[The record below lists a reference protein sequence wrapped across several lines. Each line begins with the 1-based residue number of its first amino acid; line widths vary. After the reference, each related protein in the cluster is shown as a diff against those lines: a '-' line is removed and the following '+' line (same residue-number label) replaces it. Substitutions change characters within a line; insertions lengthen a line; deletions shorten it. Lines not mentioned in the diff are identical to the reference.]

1 MAYAFP
7 NYAREVLEQV
17 VREPRFRELTTIPT
31 FAPQA
36 IGLVLFMLGGFALST
51 YLYMQGQIHWS
62 IATIINGVMAYTAF
76 TILHDATHRAVSG
89 NRTLNDILGMTAG
102 MFLLPFVSTR
112 VYRFLHMEHHR
123 YTGDKVKAA
132 KK

>member
-62 IATIINGVMAYTAF
+62 IATIINGLKRKIQV
-76 TILHDATHRAVSG
+76 
-89 NRTLNDILGMTAG
+89 TLIVVDTN
-102 MFLLPFVSTR
+102 
-112 VYRFLHMEHHR
+112 Y
-123 YTGDKVKAA
+123 
-132 KK
+132 